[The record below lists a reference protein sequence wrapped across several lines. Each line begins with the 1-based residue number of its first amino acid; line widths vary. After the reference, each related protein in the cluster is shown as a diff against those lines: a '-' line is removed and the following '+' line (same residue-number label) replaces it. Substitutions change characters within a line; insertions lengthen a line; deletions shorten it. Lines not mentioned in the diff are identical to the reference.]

1 METERASSRLN
12 YNITCGINKNANT
25 TCRCLDF
32 RAPSSNL
39 LLLVSF
45 FSMFSFSFFFI
56 TYTLTQSHFYR
67 QFSDHSR
74 HSSKSLTTNRP
85 QKTPYPQSLFQSHE
99 RGGERERFAFLTDQ
113 KQLYS
118 FMVNSL
124 GFWESRSKSQIPIF
138 PYTKIQTQQRF
149 SIMTI
154 IIPIKHG

>member
-12 YNITCGINKNANT
+12 YNITCGINKNVNT

-45 FSMFSFSFFFI
+45 FSMFSFSFLSPTPSPSHISIDNFRI
-56 TYTLTQSHFYR
+56 TLVIHQNPSQPT
-67 QFSDHSR
+67 DHKKPHIHNHCFNLMR
-74 HSSKSLTTNRP
+74 
-85 QKTPYPQSLFQSHE
+85 E
-99 RGGERERFAFLTDQ
+99 GGRERFAFLTDQ

-138 PYTKIQTQQRF
+138 PYNKIQTQQRF